1 MIIIGN
7 KYIKYPELCVIKSI
21 KEIQTTDANSIVA
34 FKFDKTMAKYCN
46 DNDVKY
52 AIFSDCIIDAV
63 FANGLNASFIIV
75 EHNGIQIQK
84 LAENYMFDSKI
95 LQMIEDDNAIEQVA
109 LCGIDGV
116 VYQSLLKDL

>member
-7 KYIKYPELCVIKSI
+7 EN
-21 KEIQTTDANSIVA
+21 IQTPEFVKITNIEEIKNTSASSVVA
-34 FKFDKTMAKYCN
+34 FDFDVKIAKYCN
-46 DNDVKY
+46 EHDVSY
-52 AIFSDCIIDAV
+52 AVISDKITDAV
-63 FANGLNASFIIV
+63 FANALKASFIITKENSMQV
-75 EHNGIQIQK
+75 QK